1 MQRPFVLLGKVKPEE
16 RLSVLQGSACKQ
28 CVVYALSSLE
38 VRHGERT
45 RRMWE
50 NLIANI

>member
-28 CVVYALSSLE
+28 GVVYVLTSLE
-38 VRHGERT
+38 VMQSEHT
-45 RRMWE
+45 RRM
-50 NLIANI
+50 